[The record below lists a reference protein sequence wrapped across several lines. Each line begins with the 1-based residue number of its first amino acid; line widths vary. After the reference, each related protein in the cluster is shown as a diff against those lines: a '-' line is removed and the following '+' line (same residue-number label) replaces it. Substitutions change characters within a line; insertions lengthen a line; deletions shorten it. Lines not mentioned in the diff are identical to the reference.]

1 MQDLKTPFLEF
12 DKVKKKYDHY
22 SKKIEQLRMKRNVN
36 IAKNVVDS
44 KSEKERLDRVQL
56 FK

>member
-22 SKKIEQLRMKRNVN
+22 SKKIEQLRMKRNIN
-36 IAKNVVDS
+36 IAKNINDS
-44 KSEKERLDRVQL
+44 KSEIERLDRVL
-56 FK
+56 II

>member
-1 MQDLKTPFLEF
+1 VQDLKTPFLEF
-12 DKVKKKYDHY
+12 EKMKKKFDHY
-22 SKKIEQLRMKRNVN
+22 AKKLEQLRMKRNVN